1 MLDMEIERPLF
12 LRKSKRARKNL
23 QFGGRPSAL
32 SESLSKTMFSS
43 MPVVLV
49 LAPGAAVKYCI
60 AHKHKCSCV
69 DSVVKRVRRRKHVK
83 VLIGT
88 VKVKRRAEREIS
100 TLLSLS
106 VKLMVDKGV
115 GGVGVFSVKESF
127 WISLLKTS
135 VVWLR
140 VAFVLFMMGMS
151 RFLMTSSSLVDI
163 S

>member
-1 MLDMEIERPLF
+1 
-12 LRKSKRARKNL
+12 
-23 QFGGRPSAL
+23 
-32 SESLSKTMFSS
+32 

-60 AHKHKCSCV
+60 AHKHICSCV
-69 DSVVKRVRRRKHVK
+69 DSVVKRVRRRKQVK
-83 VLIGT
+83 VLMGT
-88 VKVKRRAEREIS
+88 VKVKRRAEREII

-106 VKLMVDKGV
+106 VKLMVVRSV

-127 WISLLKTS
+127 WISLPKTS
-135 VVWLR
+135 VVWWR

-151 RFLMTSSSLVDI
+151 RFLMTSSSRVDI